1 MVRSRSS
8 TSIRLGGERIIRAA
22 CLLGGTLVGG
32 TLATFPLTTSAQ
44 AAPFQFKTVAN
55 NADLIP
61 GTSSLFNAYNPPS
74 INGSGLVV
82 FRARGRGGA
91 SGGQPATGIFTR
103 DLLDSA
109 LPRPIFSIATRGGPV
124 PAPNNTDAT
133 FTEFPS
139 FPRIDLTAWTTV
151 AFRGQSSPVWQ
162 SPDGSLGTSGIYSN
176 PSGSLITGASQLGAL
191 DTFNYFSV
199 PTSTGETGLKFDQF
213 PGAPSV
219 TGNTVVFKGNWTDAQ
234 GVGRTGVYLRELLAE
249 GGVAPVRLIA
259 DSTTMI
265 PDDSQNRNFGSTA
278 PPSAAMNKAVFLGVD
293 NEAAPS
299 VGGIYLSSLL
309 GDPTSL
315 TPLAG
320 IGGLKDLT
328 DAGGLTNIGEVLSF
342 NGRSVAYWGAWGTET
357 ITQQVSCA
365 ASGNAS
371 RLQYCQQQSADPD
384 AGGVGNGNFQF
395 EVPRHQGIFVTDIAT
410 SLTKLIAST
419 GEQFSSFLSWNF
431 SGRPP
436 GVGEGGDEEGDQ
448 ELARWRSSAFLALDE
463 DSLAFKG
470 IELGPVDE
478 MESVFTEV
486 MSGLYAAETDGTPDI
501 RTIVETGMDGGLID
515 PAATGIPIVAVG
527 VERDGFRN
535 GRIAF
540 AASMALE
547 GETEADSLSWAGV
560 YVAEEGSVSSVP
572 GPLPVLGLGAAFGVS
587 RRIRRRIR
595 LSS

>member
-1 MVRSRSS
+1 MRRFLASRSIRIGAGRSRR
-8 TSIRLGGERIIRAA
+8 T
-22 CLLGGTLVGG
+22 CLLGSTLVI
-32 TLATFPLTTSAQ
+32 LSAASPAE
-44 AAPFQFKTVAN
+44 AAPFRFETVVN

-61 GTSSLFNAYNPPS
+61 GSSSLFNAYNPPS

-82 FRARGRGGA
+82 FRDRGRGG
-91 SGGQPATGIFTR
+91 SGGQPPTGIFTR

-109 LPRPIFSIATRGGPV
+109 SPRPIFAIASRGGFV
-124 PAPNNTDAT
+124 PAPSNTGAT

-139 FPRIDLTAWTTV
+139 FPRIDLNASPTV
-151 AFRGQSSPVWQ
+151 AFRGQSNPVWQ

-176 PSGSLITGASQLGAL
+176 PQGSLITGASQLGAL
-191 DTFNYFSV
+191 AAFNDFSV
-199 PTSTGETGLKFDQF
+199 PSSAGPTGLKFDQF

-219 TGNTVVFKGNWTDAQ
+219 TDNKVVFKGNWTDAQ
-234 GVGRTGVYLRELLAE
+234 GVGRTGVYFRDLAAE
-249 GGVAPVRLIA
+249 GGVAPVRFIA
-259 DSTTMI
+259 DSTTPI
-265 PDDSQNRNFGSTA
+265 PGDAQNRNFGSTA
-278 PPSAAMNKAVFLGVD
+278 PPSSALNMAVFLGVD
-293 NEAAPS
+293 NEDAPS

-309 GDPTSL
+309 GNPTTLTSL
-315 TPLAG
+315 VS
-320 IGGLKDLT
+320 IGGRTDLT

-342 NGRSVAYWGAWGTET
+342 NGRSVAYWGAWGSET

-365 ASGNAS
+365 GSGNEA
-371 RLQYCQQQSADPD
+371 RLQYCQEQSAKPET
-384 AGGVGNGNFQF
+384 GGVGNGNFQF
-395 EVPRHQGIFVTDIAT
+395 EIPRHQGIFVTDIA
-410 SLTKLIAST
+410 SKLTRLIAST

-470 IELGPVDE
+470 VDLGTVDGIDEVFKE
-478 MESVFTEV
+478 M
-486 MSGLYAAETDGTPDI
+486 MSGLYSADTDGTPDI

-515 PAATGIPIVAVG
+515 PEAAGIPIVAVG
-527 VERDGFRN
+527 IERDGYRN

-547 GETEADSLSWAGV
+547 GETDADSLSWAGV
-560 YVAEEGSVSSVP
+560 FVAGETST
-572 GPLPVLGLGAAFGVS
+572 GPLSQVPAPLPLLGVGSAFAVA
-587 RRIRRRIR
+587 RRIRRRIW